1 MDFLDSHCHIHS
13 ADYQLDLMQ
22 VIEDA
27 TSVGVKQL
35 LCVGCDLAD
44 SQLAVG
50 LANKH
55 ENIWATIG
63 IHPHESD
70 NYVHDHH
77 ALQQFRDLASSPK
90 VVAVGETGLDY
101 YYNHST
107 AENQKKML
115 RFQMDLAKQHSL
127 PMVFHIREAFDD
139 FWQIFD
145 EYSGIQG
152 VVHSFTAYTDQLDQ
166 ILSRGL
172 FVGLNGI
179 VTFTKDPLQLKAI
192 KSVPL
197 DRLLLETDSPY
208 LTPVPYRGTI
218 CQPKHL
224 LETAKYLA
232 GIRGETL
239 EQLATATTKNSQKL
253 FLADTIKKL

>member
-1 MDFLDSHCHIHS
+1 M
-13 ADYQLDLMQ
+13 
-22 VIEDA
+22 
-27 TSVGVKQL
+27 
-35 LCVGCDLAD
+35 
-44 SQLAVG
+44 
-50 LANKH
+50 
-55 ENIWATIG
+55 
-63 IHPHESD
+63 
-70 NYVHDHH
+70 
-77 ALQQFRDLASSPK
+77 
-90 VVAVGETGLDY
+90 
-101 YYNHST
+101 
-107 AENQKKML
+107 
-115 RFQMDLAKQHSL
+115 
-127 PMVFHIREAFDD
+127 
-139 FWQIFD
+139 
-145 EYSGIQG
+145 
-152 VVHSFTAYTDQLDQ
+152 
-166 ILSRGL
+166 